1 MYGGFLYCLNY
12 EEYKKKES
20 ELDEKIKQLSVE
32 SEDDEDIVALDEAY
46 IIRVDDE
53 DYMIDD
59 NQYYLLLIGDHHF
72 DTDYIEEVLY
82 GNEEAYARYK
92 ELNKK
97 ESKDMSSEELAEVV
111 HLQSQFIAQE
121 PDDVEVFEE
130 MVYEGNT
137 EYGEMLKQ
145 IF

>member
-1 MYGGFLYCLNY
+1 MYGGFLYCINY

-20 ELDEKIKQLSVE
+20 ELDEKIKQLAVE
-32 SEDDEDIVALDEAY
+32 NEENEDIVALDEAY

-53 DYMIDD
+53 DYRIGD
-59 NQYYLLLIGDHHF
+59 NLYYLLLIGDHHF
-72 DTDYIEEVLY
+72 NADYIEDVLY

-97 ESKDMSSEELAEVV
+97 ELKDMTSDELAEAV
-111 HLQSQFIAQE
+111 HLQSRFIAQT
-121 PDDVEVFEE
+121 PDDAEVFEE
-130 MVYEGNT
+130 MVYDRNT